1 MEDFMLLKFQNL
13 TIRNATVDDA
23 EQLATWWN
31 DGTVMAH
38 AGFPNGTGQT
48 AKDIADSLK
57 NDGDNS
63 HRRLIIEVDHIPVG
77 EMNYRNKGEATAEI
91 GIKICDFSLHDKGLG
106 KVLLSMLISS
116 LFSDMGYKRIILDT
130 NVNNKRAQHV
140 YEKLGFRK
148 LRVLENSWKN
158 QLGELQSSIDYEMY
172 QEDFINFAK

>member
-1 MEDFMLLKFQNL
+1 MLLKFQNL

-57 NDGDNS
+57 NDSDNS
-63 HRRLIIEVDHIPVG
+63 HRCLIIEVDHIPVG